1 LPGLSVRV
9 QIPVNKIRE
18 KIRYLKLVS
27 KSVNGKPK
35 KEFVGRSSFGNWQM
49 KCTEEE
55 DSETKEMIISECIFT
70 KEGMNLKVIPE
81 EGKIDKYTVEIEIF
95 KDLPSCELKD
105 DKKECKGYCV
115 YSGGM
120 SACIQES
127 KKNEIENILI
137 YTGLIKNF
145 DELVNAYSVIKNGI
159 ITETKAIPNYPA
171 EKNIEDIIWSSALK
185 KELVWMKENDI
196 IGITNGDIN
205 KISEFVKQGR
215 AGVNNRIV
223 YAKDKIGEAKWIYY
237 KDSIEPELLDEKI
250 CDEYN
255 IDSGITGLVVIDK
268 KNVNLYYLVPIVIT
282 IILILLIFVAILFA
296 RLRHEIKKNKE
307 RQQQEKIKK
316 EIKEAKEKRQTIRDR
331 IRKQSKRRFYN
342 R

>member
-1 LPGLSVRV
+1 MKCTEEEDSETKEMIISECIFTKEGILIFLLISLNFTSACLESSDAYATEVVLNKPDINYNLNSLVNAQNVILKENKYFFLSHYNENLLVIISEIKGDIAGGLPGLSVRV

-81 EGKIDKYTVEIEIF
+81 EGKIDKYNVEIEIF

-145 DELVNAYSVIKNGI
+145 DELVNAYSVIKNPG
-159 ITETKAIPNYPA
+159 
-171 EKNIEDIIWSSALK
+171 LL
-185 KELVWMKENDI
+185 ELEGEN
-196 IGITNGDIN
+196 
-205 KISEFVKQGR
+205 
-215 AGVNNRIV
+215 
-223 YAKDKIGEAKWIYY
+223 
-237 KDSIEPELLDEKI
+237 LL
-250 CDEYN
+250 
-255 IDSGITGLVVIDK
+255 
-268 KNVNLYYLVPIVIT
+268 
-282 IILILLIFVAILFA
+282 
-296 RLRHEIKKNKE
+296 
-307 RQQQEKIKK
+307 
-316 EIKEAKEKRQTIRDR
+316 
-331 IRKQSKRRFYN
+331 
-342 R
+342 